1 MQSPLYDVEGF
12 ATIGDSKG
20 NLNEHDNSK
29 DTCFNILVRAYN
41 NLKLGLML
49 NVK

>member
-12 ATIGDSKG
+12 ATISDFKG

-29 DTCFNILVRAYN
+29 DT
-41 NLKLGLML
+41 
-49 NVK
+49 